1 MQSCKI
7 AFYLQRDICETSLF
21 EHDYCNHFQF
31 HLNPTSLRWC
41 KYLQR
46 DVSPVS
52 QFEQRVSGPNRRFFC
67 WARCHYHDDED
78 DRYYFHDDEDD
89 LYHNYSYYEDYYD
102 NYLIHLIH
110 DDINFMTNFKDK
122 LTIFGFAGFVPL
134 LLLPPLLRLRPRTFR
149 SMISPIKYRIIILLP
164 RLINIKILIFVRA
177 LTWTA
182 CWRRRLWR
190 QLGWRFW
197 ISVQN
202 TFDRSQSNPIWMKEF
217 EILRWQLT
225 AITRTMATMM
235 MMLEKETSTNTS
247 SCAPWQWRY
256 DHGHDDDSNH
266 AAEEDVDQ
274 PLALVHLAN
283 AAIWAR
289 RESAA
294 QSEEE

>member
-1 MQSCKI
+1 MQ
-7 AFYLQRDICETSLF
+7 Y
-21 EHDYCNHFQF
+21 FQF
-31 HLNPTSLRWC
+31 HLNPNSLRWC

-89 LYHNYSYYEDYYD
+89 RYHNYSYYEDYYD
-102 NYLIHLIH
+102 NYDHLIH
-110 DDINFMTNFKDK
+110 DDISLMTNLISRTNSPFLVLLD
-122 LTIFGFAGFVPL
+122 LSHYYCCLHCCDCGLEHFV
-134 LLLPPLLRLRPRTFR
+134 RWSVR
-149 SMISPIKYRIIILLP
+149 SNIYMIIILSP
-164 RLINIKILIFVRA
+164 RLINIKILILVRA
-177 LTWTA
+177 PTWTA

-197 ISVQN
+197 ILFQN
-202 TFDRSQSNPIWMKEF
+202 TFYRSQSNPIWMKEF

-225 AITRTMATMM
+225 AITRAMAIMM
-235 MMLEKETSTNTS
+235 MMLGETSTNTS
-247 SCAPWQWRY
+247 SCAPCQRRY
-256 DHGHDDDSNH
+256 DHGHDDDDDNSNH
-266 AAEEDVDQ
+266 ATEEDVDQ